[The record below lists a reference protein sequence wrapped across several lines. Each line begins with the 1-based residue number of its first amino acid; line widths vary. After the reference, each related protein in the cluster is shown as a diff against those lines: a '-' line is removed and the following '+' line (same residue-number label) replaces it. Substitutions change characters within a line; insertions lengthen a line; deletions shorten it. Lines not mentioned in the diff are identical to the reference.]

1 MADITMLILA
11 DHAWFREQFA
21 RLDNLQERTPVRTDA
36 LERVWRPL
44 ADKLDVH
51 AYIEEKIFYPQLL
64 QRGVDDPEGET
75 LDAIGDHNDIRDGVR
90 DANAAAVGTDEWWAA
105 VGRAREANDEH
116 MGEEERE
123 GLSDFRR
130 HAPIGLRE
138 ALGQQYREF
147 MDQHPTTRGL
157 QIVDRDPQAYVDAAE
172 ANLRRL
178 RRTPR
183 SASAASRASEE
194 GLRADDRKK
203 GEPLRGL
210 GSWLRAVD
218 HDAQVRTRNEEHVA
232 VERHGPHLRVVDGL
246 ARTSGVPTAP
256 ESHSS
261 TKRSLFAFNSA
272 TSRRTV

>member
-1 MADITMLILA
+1 MADITMLILD
-11 DHAWFREQFA
+11 DHNWFREQFA
-21 RLDNLQERTPVRTDA
+21 KLDDLQAQTPVDQRA

-64 QRGVDDPEGET
+64 TRGSDGAEGET

-90 DANAAAVGTDEWWAA
+90 DANAAEVGTDEWWAA

-157 QIVDRDPQAYVDAAE
+157 HIVDRDPQAYVDAAE
-172 ANLRRL
+172 ANPPQ
-178 RRTPR
+178 TPKDT
-183 SASAASRASEE
+183 SLGIGS
-194 GLRADDRKK
+194 LK
-203 GEPLRGL
+203 G
-210 GSWLRAVD
+210 
-218 HDAQVRTRNEEHVA
+218 Q
-232 VERHGPHLRVVDGL
+232 
-246 ARTSGVPTAP
+246 
-256 ESHSS
+256 
-261 TKRSLFAFNSA
+261 
-272 TSRRTV
+272 

>member
-1 MADITMLILA
+1 MADITMLILE

-21 RLDNLQERTPVRTDA
+21 RLDNLQARTSVRSDA

-90 DANAAAVGTDEWWAA
+90 DANAAATGTDEWWAA
-105 VGRAREANDEH
+105 VGRARAANDEH

-138 ALGQQYREF
+138 ALGAQYREF
-147 MDQHPTTRGL
+147 MAAHPTTQGL
-157 QIVDRDPQAYVDAAE
+157 KIVDRDPQTYVDALEPKASQ
-172 ANLRRL
+172 
-178 RRTPR
+178 TPKDT
-183 SASAASRASEE
+183 SLGIGS
-194 GLRADDRKK
+194 LK
-203 GEPLRGL
+203 G
-210 GSWLRAVD
+210 
-218 HDAQVRTRNEEHVA
+218 Q
-232 VERHGPHLRVVDGL
+232 
-246 ARTSGVPTAP
+246 
-256 ESHSS
+256 
-261 TKRSLFAFNSA
+261 
-272 TSRRTV
+272 